1 MGFVVVIAREIRLV
15 GRNQRQALGIGKV
28 DQAGLG
34 AALLVDAVALQFDVE
49 AVAEQAREAIASHSR
64 ERRLV
69 RTDRQRDRPVRTA
82 GQRDQIFGIVVQPV
96 ELDMR
101 RLVDRRFQERPRV
114 QPHQAAIAALAR
126 RQQHDS
132 RRRRSQRVARVR
144 ILIAEIDG
152 EFAADDRLDAV
163 ARHLVGEFQRPEHV
177 VGIGQRQRRLAV
189 GLRQFAQLGDLD
201 RALQQRIGRM
211 NVEMNESGTGH
222 GRLTGSLHRGGERS
236 SAADARRLAATMVMP
251 WPCGVHAERAP
262 RARHPAFPQP
272 AGFGGPPSAS
282 ELGNQL
288 RPDRDHPD
296 KQRNRRQRRGF
307 FHKHPQ
313 HVRLLRCKNI

>member
-1 MGFVVVIAREIRLV
+1 MIGRELLAVGLGDQLSAGDAQQRVVGFVIVVAREIRLV

-28 DQAGLG
+28 DQPGFG

-49 AVAEQAREAIASHSR
+49 AVAEQAREAIATCGR
-64 ERRLV
+64 ERRLI
-69 RTDRQRDRPVRTA
+69 RTQRQRDRSVRTA
-82 GQRDQIFGIVVQPV
+82 GQRDQILGIVVQPV

-114 QPHQAAIAALAR
+114 QPHQAAIAAFAR

-132 RRRRSQRVARVR
+132 RRRRGQRVTRVR

-189 GLRQFAQLGDLD
+189 GLCQFAELGDLD
-201 RALQQRIGRM
+201 RAFQQRIGRM

-222 GRLTGSLHRGGERS
+222 GRLTGSLHRGGS
-236 SAADARRLAATMVMP
+236 DRRPLM
-251 WPCGVHAERAP
+251 RANSP
-262 RARHPAFPQP
+262 PQW
-272 AGFGGPPSAS
+272 
-282 ELGNQL
+282 
-288 RPDRDHPD
+288 
-296 KQRNRRQRRGF
+296 
-307 FHKHPQ
+307 
-313 HVRLLRCKNI
+313 